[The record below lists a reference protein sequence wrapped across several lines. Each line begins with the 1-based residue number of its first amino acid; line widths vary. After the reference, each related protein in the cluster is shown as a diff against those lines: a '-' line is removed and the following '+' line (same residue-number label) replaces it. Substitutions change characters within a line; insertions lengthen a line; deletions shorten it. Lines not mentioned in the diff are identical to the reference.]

1 MNNVGTNYIIGG
13 STGIGLATARLIVD
27 RGRNVLLVGRD
38 QRKMDHAV
46 ASLGKPGQ
54 VEVRITDLRDQVQV
68 DELIAAIEAETRH
81 IEALVNAAGYFKP
94 VPFLE
99 HSAEDYDQQMALNR
113 SFFFLTQAVAGNM
126 KAHGR
131 GAIVN
136 IGSSGRIRPS
146 RLRPH
151 LPILCKRQGCIRLR
165 STRPWNSRISE

>member
-1 MNNVGTNYIIGG
+1 MPNFANFLQDGASTTLPASYNNDNAVFETLSEVQVNTSSFSAQYGQGGVVFNQITKGGTNSWHG
-13 STGIGLATARLIVD
+13 SAYEYFQND
-27 RGRNVLLVGRD
+27 
-38 QRKMDHAV
+38 
-46 ASLGKPGQ
+46 
-54 VEVRITDLRDQVQV
+54 
-68 DELIAAIEAETRH
+68 
-81 IEALVNAAGYFKP
+81 ALNAAGYFKP